1 MDSKTL
7 IAGGSVF
14 AVIFV
19 GVLFLPFD
27 QLFKPSAQ
35 TYTMAPLTTRVDATF
50 QKVPGDDRP
59 QAVKDAERID
69 SEVKNTEVYA
79 KLEGRP
85 VRPEAEVRAAVDD
98 APKLETY
105 VGYGTLS
112 KMSGPMAGM
121 NDIDTGGMKVACF
134 SIRQPAFGTGADSD
148 TEPSSIHQMILYDA
162 ARFIPLE
169 ATTLYTWV
177 YSGCAEAVRS
187 SPTISMTQY
196 KTTLRDLLPA
206 TPQYDMQRQQIM
218 QSLNSKPKKA
228 GA

>member
-14 AVIFV
+14 AVIFA

-27 QLFKPSAQ
+27 QLLKPAPP
-35 TYTMAPLTTRVDATF
+35 TYEIGPLTGRVESTF
-50 QKVPGDDRP
+50 HKVPTDDRP
-59 QAVKDAERID
+59 QAVKDAEQID

-79 KLEGRP
+79 KIEGRP

-98 APKLETY
+98 APKLQTY
-105 VGYGTLS
+105 VGYATLS
-112 KMSGPMAGM
+112 KMSGPMAGL
-121 NDIDTGGMKVACF
+121 NDIDTTDMKIACF
-134 SIRQPAFGTGADSD
+134 SIRQPAFGTAADSD
-148 TEPSSIHQMILYDA
+148 TSLSSIHQMFLYDA

-169 ATTLYTWV
+169 APALYTWV

-196 KTTLRDLLPA
+196 KITLRDLLPA
-206 TPQYDMQRQQIM
+206 TPQYDTQRQQII